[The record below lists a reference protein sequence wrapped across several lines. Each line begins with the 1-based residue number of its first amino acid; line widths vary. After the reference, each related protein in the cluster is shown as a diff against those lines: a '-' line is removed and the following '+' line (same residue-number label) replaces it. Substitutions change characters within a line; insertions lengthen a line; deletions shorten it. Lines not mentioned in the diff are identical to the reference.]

1 MFDMHRYK
9 RYNDSI
15 QVNSAYKL
23 NQEVWTMAERNRNL
37 REDLIQAG
45 IDEINIHGA
54 NGFSFRRVADACQV
68 SSAAPYKHFKDKKE
82 FISAIIDHVN
92 AQWFIAQDEVIRE
105 CSDDPRDQMVS
116 VATAYI
122 RFLMEN
128 PHYRQIL
135 MLKNA
140 DFDNLYH
147 RKRGEMNSVT
157 EKIMMRVKETYNLSD
172 EVWHRKSLMVRSL
185 LFGSVFMF
193 DSGEFKYSEQSL
205 ADLRYVIDRE
215 FTVL

>member
-1 MFDMHRYK
+1 
-9 RYNDSI
+9 
-15 QVNSAYKL
+15 
-23 NQEVWTMAERNRNL
+23 MAERNKKL

-54 NGFSFRRVADACQV
+54 NGFSFRRVADACHV

-92 AQWFIAQDEVIRE
+92 TQWFIAQDEVIRN

-157 EKIMMRVKETYNLSD
+157 EKTMLRVKETYNLSD

-185 LFGSVFMF
+185 LFGAVFMF

>member
-1 MFDMHRYK
+1 ML
-9 RYNDSI
+9 I
-15 QVNSAYKL
+15 KL
-23 NQEVWTMAERNRNL
+23 NQEVWTMAERNKNL

-54 NGFSFRRVADACQV
+54 NGFSFRRVADACHV

-157 EKIMMRVKETYNLSD
+157 EKIMIRVKETYNLSD

-193 DSGEFKYSEQSL
+193 DSGEFNYSEQSL